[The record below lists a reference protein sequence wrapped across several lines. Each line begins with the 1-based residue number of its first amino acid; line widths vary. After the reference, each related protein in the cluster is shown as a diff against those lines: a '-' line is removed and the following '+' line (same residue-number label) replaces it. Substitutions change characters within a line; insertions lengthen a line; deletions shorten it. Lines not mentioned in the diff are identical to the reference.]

1 MERSLG
7 MLFTLFKFLHILSM
21 FAAVAATVL
30 PEVVLHL
37 VANTRDAR
45 AIRTFGLITQRI
57 GKVTP
62 VLFISGVAF
71 GLLAAW
77 SGSLDFFKPWLIGAY
92 VLFVAATAIG
102 IAYTDPWTARVTA
115 LAGSNDTESA
125 SPDLEAAIAD
135 GRAKLWS
142 AILMVILVTMIFL
155 MVFKPGN

>member
-1 MERSLG
+1 
-7 MLFTLFKFLHILSM
+7 MLFTLLKFLHILLM

-37 VANTRDAR
+37 VANTRDPR
-45 AIRTFGLITQRI
+45 AIRTFGLITARI

-62 VLFISGVAF
+62 VLFISGAVF

-102 IAYTDPWTARVTA
+102 IAFSDPWAARVTA
-115 LAGSNDTESA
+115 LAGDNDMEGV
-125 SPDLEAAIAD
+125 SPDLEAAITD
-135 GRAKLWS
+135 GRAKFWS
-142 AILMVILVTMIFL
+142 AVLMAILVAMIFL

>member
-1 MERSLG
+1 
-7 MLFTLFKFLHILSM
+7 MLFTILKFLHILSM

-45 AIRTFGLITQRI
+45 AIGTFGLVTQRI

-62 VLFISGVAF
+62 VLFISGAAF

-92 VLFVAATAIG
+92 VLFVAATVIG
-102 IAYTDPWTARVTA
+102 IAFTDPWAARVTA
-115 LAGSNDTESA
+115 LAEKSGDTEGS
-125 SPDLEAAIAD
+125 SRDLEAAITD
-135 GRAKLWS
+135 GRAKFWS
-142 AILMVILVTMIFL
+142 AVLMLILVTMLFL